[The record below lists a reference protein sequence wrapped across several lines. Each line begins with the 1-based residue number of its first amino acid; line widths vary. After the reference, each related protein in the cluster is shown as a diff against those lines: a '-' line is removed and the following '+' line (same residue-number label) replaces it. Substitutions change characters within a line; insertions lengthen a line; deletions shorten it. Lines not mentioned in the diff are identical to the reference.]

1 MSRCFVMRIALAG
14 GLAGA
19 AAAAARDVPVYR
31 EYTLPI
37 SFADE
42 ADLAFAAAGDPAP
55 DLAARRELRDTLSR
69 EALLGRETLLD
80 LGLGL
85 SAGPASV
92 PGKLTPPALP
102 DAAGGT
108 QPERSRNWLVES
120 LTLPTLGQTASNAAT
135 AVMVR
140 EGNEPSRD
148 WLVDEVAKA
157 AAGSETTAE
166 KWMQEQEASAPYALE
181 SGSAAPAAVEAKT
194 LSPRAAP
201 MAEAAAKRNAP
212 EWSPLAGPD
221 PRRVEATWPARTD
234 LGGRESPRDTF
245 GGSGGS
251 LSQTRQI
258 IADYVGSARP
268 DFAALRA
275 TLVQADPSAS
285 IGGLAPATD
294 RSGDLSA
301 SRFGLSSRESIPT
314 APSAAWQGGW
324 RAESGANASRPY
336 QTEPVV
342 APIVPSEV
350 APRPS
355 VSSGGYKPAW
365 Y

>member
-31 EYTLPI
+31 EYTVPI

-42 ADLAFAAAGDPAP
+42 ADLAFVAAGGPAP
-55 DLAARRELRDTLSR
+55 DLAARRELRDARSR

-80 LGLGL
+80 LGLGI
-85 SAGPASV
+85 SAGPAPV
-92 PGKLTPPALP
+92 PGKLTPPTLP

-108 QPERSRNWLVES
+108 QPERNRNWLVAS
-120 LTLPTLGQTASNAAT
+120 LTLPTLGQTASNAAAT
-135 AVMVR
+135 AMARDNR
-140 EGNEPSRD
+140 ESSRG
-148 WLVDEVAKA
+148 WLVDEVTKN
-157 AAGSETTAE
+157 AAGPESPAE
-166 KWMQEQEASAPYALE
+166 PWMQQQGDPDPYVP
-181 SGSAAPAAVEAKT
+181 GPDSAAPATVEAKT
-194 LSPRAAP
+194 LSPRSAP
-201 MAEAAAKRNAP
+201 MAEAAVKRRAP
-212 EWSPLAGPD
+212 EWSPLAGPE

-234 LGGRESPRDTF
+234 LGGREPDRDAS

-251 LSQTRQI
+251 LSRTRQI

-268 DFAALRA
+268 DFAAMRA
-275 TLVQADPSAS
+275 SLVQADPSTT

-294 RSGDLSA
+294 RSVDLST
-301 SRFGLSSRESIPT
+301 SRFGRSSRESTP
-314 APSAAWQGGW
+314 AVPGAAWQGAW
-324 RAESGANASRPY
+324 RAGSGGESRPY
-336 QTEPVV
+336 QAEPVA
-342 APIVPSEV
+342 APIVPSEA
-350 APRPS
+350 APRPA